1 MEKRATNSPTPKTN
15 YRAYISD
22 TQKMISEKKNL
33 QELVSEDIVNI

>member
-1 MEKRATNSPTPKTN
+1 MEKRAYQQSHTKDN
-15 YRAYISD
+15 YRAYISG